1 MELDI
6 INLFG
11 FTFKDIIKNN
21 ILEWNENFV

>member
-11 FTFKDIIKNN
+11 LTFKYGIKNN
-21 ILEWNENFV
+21 ILEWSENFV